1 MGNTMRTGTVL
12 LMLLALATP
21 AVAGNR
27 SLNDLLNDVSPN
39 ASAESTSRST
49 WQKRSS
55 RSASRPV
62 KLKVVPYRGS

>member
-1 MGNTMRTGTVL
+1 MRTGTVL

-27 SLNDLLNDVSPN
+27 SLNDLLNDVTPN
-39 ASAESTSRST
+39 ASGESTSSST
-49 WQKRSS
+49 WKKRSS